1 MKKKILGHQPSLP
14 LSCPIKRLN
23 IIKNLATEQNEI
35 ARDLEITDVFTSNI
49 FLTCR
54 TRLKK

>member
-1 MKKKILGHQPSLP
+1 MKKKILGHQSSLS

-35 ARDLEITDVFTSNI
+35 TRDLEITGDLPQTYS
-49 FLTCR
+49 
-54 TRLKK
+54 